1 MQPLDQEQGDII
13 EMVYL
18 RPGVNTL
25 YLPLLETLDIAH
37 FIGYRENHVL
47 KDIALLAGDVEMLFL
62 ASPASSLPAQI
73 ILSFLELETV
83 DAVEGSEMGEELKVT
98 SRWRTDNPEQECD
111 MLEIPETYP
120 GPDPADAS
128 MMFGRIR
135 HTWNRSKKALLE
147 RQWEEQIGGK
157 DERKPRLFCRFLD
170 WRR

>member
-98 SRWRTDNPEQECD
+98 SRWRADNPEQECD

-135 HTWNRSKKALLE
+135 HPWNRSKKALLE
-147 RQWEEQIGGK
+147 RQWEEQMGGK
-157 DERKPRLFCRFLD
+157 DGRKPRLFCRFLD